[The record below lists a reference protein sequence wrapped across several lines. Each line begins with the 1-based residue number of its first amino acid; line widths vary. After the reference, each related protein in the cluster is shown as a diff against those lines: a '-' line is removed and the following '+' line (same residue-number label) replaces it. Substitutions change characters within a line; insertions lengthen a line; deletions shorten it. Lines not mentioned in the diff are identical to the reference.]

1 MPPKKLWFSTGF
13 VHFGVAHEA
22 VAAMLG
28 EDDDDDKIALHHIN
42 DPPSN
47 LNASPLQV
55 D

>member
-1 MPPKKLWFSTGF
+1 
-13 VHFGVAHEA
+13 VAHEA

-28 EDDDDDKIALHHIN
+28 DDDKIALHHIN

>member
-1 MPPKKLWFSTGF
+1 
-13 VHFGVAHEA
+13 
-22 VAAMLG
+22 MLG
-28 EDDDDDKIALHHIN
+28 DEDEDEDDDDDDDDKIALHRIN